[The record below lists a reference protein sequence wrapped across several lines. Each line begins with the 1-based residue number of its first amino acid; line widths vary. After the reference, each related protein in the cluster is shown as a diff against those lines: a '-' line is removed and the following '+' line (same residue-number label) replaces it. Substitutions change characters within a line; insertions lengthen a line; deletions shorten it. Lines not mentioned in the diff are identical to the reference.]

1 MSRRPLFLLS
11 SVAGPSDYVFYA
23 YLEMTDCHGSIN
35 PNRPGEGMGGG
46 GGGAESAR
54 ADFRPSSNTY
64 EILPLLL
71 KFIGEQGFVK
81 NFCQGY
87 NFYFLHLI
95 NDFFKTIANSLSQS
109 QEIDNI
115 S

>member
-1 MSRRPLFLLS
+1 MLVSRRPLFLLS

-23 YLEMTDCHGSIN
+23 YLKMTDCHGSIN
-35 PNRPGEGMGGG
+35 PNRGGA
-46 GGGAESAR
+46 GAESAR

-81 NFCQGY
+81 IFCQGY

>member
-1 MSRRPLFLLS
+1 MAQSTLSGRGRR
-11 SVAGPSDYVFYA
+11 VGVGAG
-23 YLEMTDCHGSIN
+23 T
-35 PNRPGEGMGGG
+35 
-46 GGGAESAR
+46 ESTR

-71 KFIGEQGFVK
+71 KFIDEQGFVK
-81 NFCQGY
+81 IFCQGY

-109 QEIDNI
+109 QEINI

>member
-1 MSRRPLFLLS
+1 MAQSTLTGRGRVRGQKVPALISGL
-11 SVAGPSDYVFYA
+11 
-23 YLEMTDCHGSIN
+23 
-35 PNRPGEGMGGG
+35 
-46 GGGAESAR
+46 R
-54 ADFRPSSNTY
+54 AIPY